1 MNREIAREMILVMNN
16 GPDKVLLNT
25 RVVSFDQNNGENVED
40 LKNKSGRQLSV
51 RLLVTSFLIW

>member
-51 RLLVTSFLIW
+51 RLLVTSFLI